1 MRGCTCV
8 VGHACVCPGSTHPHT
23 PVSKDSVVQDRS
35 RSRSNLGTSR
45 TIVSEPASPT
55 LNLIDSDRERVG
67 QDRSRDRRGEEK
79 PRIGRRRQVIGL
91 LVLQLGIMIH
101 SIVIGLTLAI
111 TTGADFSEFT
121 AAYIYTSETKVLRS
135 SFLASLTTA
144 VVFHQLFEGLSLG
157 IRIAALP
164 PPPSFDDST
173 DEESL
178 NALRVKPRS
187 DARRG
192 FFKSLVMAIGGERG
206 EGWLKSTLAI
216 LFAITTPAG
225 MGIGMVGFKVGEKKE
240 GIELGASK
248 LYEYEI
254 PIRLILYSS
263 SDVSHSRTHV
273 CYLSWD
279 VDICIYSRDDRRRF
293 RVWGY

>member
-67 QDRSRDRRGEEK
+67 QDRSRDRRDEEK

-121 AAYIYTSETKVLRS
+121 TAYIYTSET
-135 SFLASLTTA
+135 
-144 VVFHQLFEGLSLG
+144 
-157 IRIAALP
+157 
-164 PPPSFDDST
+164 
-173 DEESL
+173 
-178 NALRVKPRS
+178 
-187 DARRG
+187 
-192 FFKSLVMAIGGERG
+192 
-206 EGWLKSTLAI
+206 
-216 LFAITTPAG
+216 
-225 MGIGMVGFKVGEKKE
+225 
-240 GIELGASK
+240 
-248 LYEYEI
+248 
-254 PIRLILYSS
+254 
-263 SDVSHSRTHV
+263 
-273 CYLSWD
+273 
-279 VDICIYSRDDRRRF
+279 
-293 RVWGY
+293 